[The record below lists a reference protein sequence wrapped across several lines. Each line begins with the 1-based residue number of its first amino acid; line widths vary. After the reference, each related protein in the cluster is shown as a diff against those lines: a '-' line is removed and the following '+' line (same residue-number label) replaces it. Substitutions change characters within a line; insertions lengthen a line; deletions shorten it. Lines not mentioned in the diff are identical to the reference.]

1 MSEPEYRD
9 AGYRGQVTQEIRAEQ
24 DQGPPT
30 SCKQLGQAGV
40 QGPAPTL
47 TPGSGPSVTLFL
59 PVQDVLLGEGV
70 EAPPFL
76 PALALPPAQ
85 AVAGVLAAVQG
96 VLGLWQR
103 GQEPC
108 DPGVTSAAHA
118 VTGEEGDGGR
128 TRIGVVDRQRG
139 R

>member
-1 MSEPEYRD
+1 MSELEYGG
-9 AGYRGQVTQEIRAEQ
+9 AGYRGQVTREIRAEQ

-76 PALALPPAQ
+76 PASALPPAQ

-96 VLGLWQR
+96 VPGCNRGGKSRVILGSPLLPTPFLER
-103 GQEPC
+103 RE
-108 DPGVTSAAHA
+108 V
-118 VTGEEGDGGR
+118 GEEHGLGW
-128 TRIGVVDRQRG
+128 
-139 R
+139 